1 MTFISRTKWGAR
13 APASNGNTIGVIP
26 LGVAVHYSEGNLGS
40 SPDSECDDRVRGI
53 QNYHM
58 DTKGWA
64 DIAYSF
70 LVCPH
75 GNVFEGRG
83 TGKGSA
89 ANGSTWAN
97 RDYYA
102 VCALGGTKDIPTAEL
117 LEAIGQAI
125 GLCRK
130 AGAGARVI
138 GHRDLSPTACPGGAL
153 YGFVQAGHWTG
164 VGPWPPVVVQ
174 PPKGTPAP
182 VVPPK
187 PKRVQLDVDGDFG
200 PATKRRL
207 QQWAGVATDG
217 VLGPISWKAIQRKL
231 GVGVDGTPGP
241 ITWKAIQ
248 RRVGAKADGLPGP
261 LTYSGLQIYLNG
273 QP

>member
-1 MTFISRTKWGAR
+1 MGENCSAGSRL
-13 APASNGNTIGVIP
+13 I
-26 LGVAVHYSEGNLGS
+26 VHRS
-40 SPDSECDDRVRGI
+40 R
-53 QNYHM
+53 
-58 DTKGWA
+58 K
-64 DIAYSF
+64 
-70 LVCPH
+70 
-75 GNVFEGRG
+75 
-83 TGKGSA
+83 
-89 ANGSTWAN
+89 
-97 RDYYA
+97 
-102 VCALGGTKDIPTAEL
+102 AEL
-117 LEAIGQAI
+117 LEAIGEAI

-153 YGFVQAGHWTG
+153 YAFVQAGHWTG
-164 VGPWPPVVVQ
+164 VGPYPPVVVQ

-231 GVGVDGTPGP
+231 GVGVDGIPGP

-248 RRVGAKADGLPGP
+248 RRVGAKADGLPGSV
-261 LTYSGLQIYLNG
+261 TYAGLQTYLNG